1 MELAPR
7 CYENMFDACENM
19 LKAPMLPAKTLVEK
33 CYSGMFFDCL
43 RLNYVK
49 AMFTEVLSE
58 DTTANWLTRVPSTG
72 TFVKSKDAT
81 WNVKDCGIPEG
92 WTIITE

>member
-1 MELAPR
+1 
-7 CYENMFDACENM
+7 
-19 LKAPMLPAKTLVEK
+19 
-33 CYSGMFFDCL
+33 MFFDCH

-72 TFVKSKDAT
+72 TFVKSKDAI
-81 WNVKDCGIPEG
+81 WDVRGENGIPDG
-92 WTIITE
+92 WTVVTE